1 MSVVSVRQVA
11 QRIEHELRAR
21 RMLRHNQLLQRAGR
35 VEDGVMQPDAVLW
48 SGKRFAEPVQRASS
62 KTDPKP

>member
-11 QRIEHELRAR
+11 QGSSA
-21 RMLRHNQLLQRAGR
+21 QRAGR

-48 SGKRFAEPVQRASS
+48 SVKRFAEPVQRASS